1 MRADTKFV
9 TEHNLAGSRASYL
22 GKQLQLVCSRAF
34 GFFRKMIIQLSPD
47 IDEKDLE
54 QIRECCSVNTRQ
66 TQATLVC
73 IDAQRLDSHRPII
86 VLRCLFEMF
95 MLTLPASFVLECSQ
109 EHIEGV
115 LTSDSIYP

>member
-9 TEHNLAGSRASYL
+9 AEHNLAGSRASYL

-66 TQATLVC
+66 TQATL
-73 IDAQRLDSHRPII
+73 DSHRPII